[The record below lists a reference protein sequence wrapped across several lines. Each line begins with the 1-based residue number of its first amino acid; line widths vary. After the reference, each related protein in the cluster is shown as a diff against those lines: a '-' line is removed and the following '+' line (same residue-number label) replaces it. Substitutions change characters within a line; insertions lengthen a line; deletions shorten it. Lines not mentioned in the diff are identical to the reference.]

1 MKIHLISM
9 QGNFRKIGYF
19 QLLHTTILNDFLV
32 FFRPV
37 ITKGRFSILPSLYV
51 KNAMNLTSRR
61 CHCEELYLSDWTSVF
76 SATSRHR
83 ESWLSG
89 LCPYY
94 YCSVHLKLIHWGLWQ
109 ILIIVEKVT
118 ISLYVPKILF
128 CSYKQF
134 WNIMLD

>member
-9 QGNFRKIGYF
+9 QGNFRKIDYF
-19 QLLHTTILNDFLV
+19 QLLHATIFLV

-37 ITKGRFSILPSLYV
+37 IKKGHFSILPSLYV

>member
-1 MKIHLISM
+1 MKIYLISM

-61 CHCEELYLSDWTSVF
+61 CHCEELYVPVGLNFSFLRHFKASRIMVIRIVSLLLLF
-76 SATSRHR
+76 SASEINPLRTVANFDYSRKGDH
-83 ESWLSG
+83 
-89 LCPYY
+89 
-94 YCSVHLKLIHWGLWQ
+94 
-109 ILIIVEKVT
+109 IIICIENLV
-118 ISLYVPKILF
+118 
-128 CSYKQF
+128 QF
-134 WNIMLD
+134 I